1 MTSRENR
8 AASQPKPRP
17 TPARHAS
24 APAVEAPTCT
34 HHLLRQPGLALLK
47 EGSNESLLAT
57 RIDWAGLPTS
67 SPPRTRPMSRRRPA
81 QPAWRCRPT
90 SRRIANEPHEGPR
103 HLMAESKRSKRLAA
117 TVGDCSRLEPE
128 AAAIQLQAQRRRLA
142 RVVLPERQLP
152 RSSIPDSPRR
162 LETRTIR
169 TLRASGRPNRALIP
183 ASYFLG
189 RRNRAFHRAHRR
201 LVCRGRWGTNGRRTK
216 VLFIAGT
223 ARWPT

>member
-34 HHLLRQPGLALLK
+34 HHLLHQPGLALLK

-67 SPPRTRPMSRRRPA
+67 SPPRTRPMSHRRLA
-81 QPAWRCRPT
+81 QPAWWCRPI

-103 HLMAESKRSKRLAA
+103 HLTAESKRLAA
-117 TVGDCSRLEPE
+117 TVGDCSRLAPE

-142 RVVLPERQLP
+142 RVVLPERRPP

-162 LETRTIR
+162 LETRTTR
-169 TLRASGRPNRALIP
+169 TPRASGRPNRALIL

-189 RRNRAFHRAHRR
+189 RRNRAFLRARRR
-201 LVCRGRWGTNGRRTK
+201 LVCRGRWETNGRRTK
-216 VLFIAGT
+216 VLSIAGT